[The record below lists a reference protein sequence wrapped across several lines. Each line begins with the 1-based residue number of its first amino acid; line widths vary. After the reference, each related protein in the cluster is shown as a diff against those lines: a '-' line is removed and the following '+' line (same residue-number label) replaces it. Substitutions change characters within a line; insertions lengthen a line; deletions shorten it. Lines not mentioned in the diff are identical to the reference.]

1 MSIVEI
7 SKIEFSSQDKSQWMK
22 EICNFTKNAK
32 QGVYKGKKIII
43 YLPLVLDKETIEPF
57 HIVTLA
63 CFIKL
68 LKKSGTPQ
76 GSVIASENLISYMK
90 EELNFS
96 DYFTTNENLQT
107 NVNFND
113 SLWNVIDTQILPYSN
128 YISEYLRCKYF
139 NDKDSSILKVCLDE
153 LFANI
158 ADHSKANGIA
168 YSFIKFEENKNLI
181 KVAFCDF
188 GIGIPGSLKKAGINI
203 NSNYIEEATKI
214 GITSRSNPH
223 NKGYGL
229 DTVVSSITSSGHLI
243 RIASGNELFL
253 SHGKNKT
260 YKTYKLDFEIP
271 GTLVYFTLPVSSF
284 EEIDIIDD
292 FEL

>member
-1 MSIVEI
+1 MSIIEI
-7 SKIEFSSQDKSQWMK
+7 SNIEFSSHDKGQWIQ
-22 EICNFTKNAK
+22 EISKFTRNAT
-32 QGVYKGKKIII
+32 QGLYKGKKTVI
-43 YLPLVLDKETIEPF
+43 YLPLNLNKDTIEPL

-68 LKKSGTPQ
+68 LKKTGSIE
-76 GSVIASENLISYMK
+76 GSVIASENLITYMK
-90 EELNFS
+90 DELKFS
-96 DYFTTNENLQT
+96 DFFSTNENLKT
-107 NVNFND
+107 HLNFND
-113 SLWNVIDTQILPYSN
+113 SLWNVIDAQILPYSN
-128 YISEYLRCKYF
+128 YISEYLQRKYF
-139 NDKDSSILKVCLDE
+139 NDKDYSILKVCLDE

-188 GIGIPGSLKKAGINI
+188 GVGIPGSLKEAGIDI

-229 DTVVSSITSSGHLI
+229 DTVVSSITNSGHLI

-253 SHGKNKT
+253 SHGKNKSF
-260 YKTYKLDFEIP
+260 KTFKLDFEIP
-271 GTLVYFTLPVSSF
+271 GTLIYFTLPVSSF

-292 FEL
+292 FQL